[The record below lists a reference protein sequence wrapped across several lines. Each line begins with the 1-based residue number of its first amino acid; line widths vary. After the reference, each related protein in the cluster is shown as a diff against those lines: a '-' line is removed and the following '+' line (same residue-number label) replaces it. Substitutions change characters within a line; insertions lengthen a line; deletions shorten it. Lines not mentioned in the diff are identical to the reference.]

1 MRTPPPVHANT
12 AARRVRRPSRPLP
25 IGTGPAQR
33 LRSACLEFPR
43 NLNGTGGPVHPPC
56 YTPMPV
62 SYHVNVVP
70 SRVGDCSCGAPVKGY
85 FSMPDY
91 IEGKR
96 PVIEA
101 LRIDVPL
108 RRIFLADNAKR
119 DPLIEDIL
127 RKARRRDVAVKMV
140 ARAKL
145 DELSVRDSHQ
155 GVIAEARPFAYVG
168 VGDLIDAAE
177 KYAASHNGRALI
189 VVLDHITDA
198 GNFGAVIRS
207 AESVGAIGVIIPNKR
222 SARVDASAY
231 KSSAGAVA
239 HFSIAQTANIVQ
251 ALKRLQDSGF
261 WVAAASEHAR
271 DDVWD
276 VNLSGKICLVM
287 GNEHEGISRLVLE
300 HCDLLG
306 KLPQMGNVSSLNVA
320 QASTAFMY
328 EWLRQNRPAP
338 GEGTAPGERA
348 ALGEEAASGK
358 GGGAAAHVGR

>member
-1 MRTPPPVHANT
+1 
-12 AARRVRRPSRPLP
+12 
-25 IGTGPAQR
+25 
-33 LRSACLEFPR
+33 
-43 NLNGTGGPVHPPC
+43 
-56 YTPMPV
+56 
-62 SYHVNVVP
+62 
-70 SRVGDCSCGAPVKGY
+70 
-85 FSMPDY
+85 MPDY

-155 GVIAEARPFAYVG
+155 GVIAEARPFAYAG
-168 VGDLIDAAE
+168 VGDLVDAAE
-177 KYAASHNGRALI
+177 KYAASHNGRALV

-198 GNFGAVIRS
+198 GNLGAVIRS
-207 AESVGAIGVIIPNKR
+207 AESVGAVGIIIPNKR
-222 SARVDASAY
+222 SAHVDASTY

-239 HFSIAQTANIVQ
+239 HLPIAQTANVVQ
-251 ALKRLQDSGF
+251 TLKRLQDNGF

-306 KLPQMGNVSSLNVA
+306 KLPQMGGISSLNVA

-338 GEGTAPGERA
+338 DEGVAADERVATDAATAEGA
-348 ALGEEAASGK
+348 AGGVPSGK
-358 GGGAAAHVGR
+358 RVER